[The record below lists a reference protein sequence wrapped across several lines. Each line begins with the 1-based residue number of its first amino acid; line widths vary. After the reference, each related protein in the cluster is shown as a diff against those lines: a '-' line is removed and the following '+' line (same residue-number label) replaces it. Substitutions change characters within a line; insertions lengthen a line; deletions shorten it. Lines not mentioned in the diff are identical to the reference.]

1 MRTATGLDVYAY
13 GHSIIA
19 RLGQLRAV
27 QMMLN
32 VVKLSAP
39 CLAQSEPGQPGE
51 MTHGSQHPCQPP
63 HSILGASPSRI
74 WAGIFSWPE
83 PCGGSSPFHALGA
96 TNSAPVS
103 PGLRPG

>member
-19 RLGQLRAV
+19 RLDQVRSV

-39 CLAQSEPGQPGE
+39 CLAQSEPGQPGGI
-51 MTHGSQHPCQPP
+51 HGSQHPC
-63 HSILGASPSRI
+63 
-74 WAGIFSWPE
+74 
-83 PCGGSSPFHALGA
+83 
-96 TNSAPVS
+96 
-103 PGLRPG
+103 

>member
-1 MRTATGLDVYAY
+1 MRTATGLHVG

-19 RLGQLRAV
+19 RLDQLRAV

-51 MTHGSQHPCQPP
+51 MTHGSQHPC
-63 HSILGASPSRI
+63 
-74 WAGIFSWPE
+74 
-83 PCGGSSPFHALGA
+83 
-96 TNSAPVS
+96 
-103 PGLRPG
+103 

>member
-19 RLGQLRAV
+19 RLDQLKAV

-51 MTHGSQHPCQPP
+51 MTHGSQHPC
-63 HSILGASPSRI
+63 
-74 WAGIFSWPE
+74 
-83 PCGGSSPFHALGA
+83 
-96 TNSAPVS
+96 
-103 PGLRPG
+103 